1 MQATNV
7 RYLLHLRGQK
17 VIFFGQKTKY
27 KKQNSAH
34 SFRRVFTCFALLGF
48 GLTALTNTTYGQSKV
63 RYQADYDHKDLHF
76 GFLIGVGQTRFNV
89 RTNRTFQQPVN
100 TTITAITSPPSSY
113 LRLGGLM
120 NVRLNDYFDF
130 RVLPAVSIY
139 SRNIMLTMSG
149 NDSVGV
155 ASEEVIQFRDKA
167 WLEIPISIKYK
178 SERRG
183 NFRMYVFGGFRYGK
197 ETNAINFVSRS
208 VPNTTLA
215 TKGSDFSI
223 EYGVGLE
230 AFLRYFKFT
239 PELHFSHGLMNNA
252 QATVFRPG
260 EVTANQLIQR
270 MNTNTVTLMFMF
282 E

>member
-7 RYLLHLRGQK
+7 RNLLNLRGQK
-17 VIFFGQKTKY
+17 VKDRIKDERGKTKDY
-27 KKQNSAH
+27 K
-34 SFRRVFTCFALLGF
+34 TCFFLFVMVLL
-48 GLTALTNTTYGQSKV
+48 LSQTSYSYGQTRVK
-63 RYQADYDHKDLHF
+63 YQNDYDHKNLHF

-100 TTITAITSPPSSY
+100 TILTSITSPPTTCF
-113 LRLGGLM
+113 RIGGLM

-130 RVLPAVSIY
+130 RLLPTVSIY
-139 SRNIMLTMSG
+139 SRSLYLTDTSQVT
-149 NDSVGV
+149 DDQ
-155 ASEEVIQFRDKA
+155 IQFQDKA
-167 WLEIPISIKYK
+167 WLELPIAIKYK

-183 NFRMYVFGGFRYGK
+183 NIRMYAFAGFRYGR
-197 ETNAINFVSRS
+197 ETNAINFINRS
-208 VPNTTLA
+208 SVATTLE
-215 TKGSDFSI
+215 TRTNDFSI
-223 EYGVGLE
+223 EYGIGLE

-239 PELHFSHGLMNNA
+239 PELHFSHGIVNNA

-260 EVTANQLIQR
+260 EITANQVIER

>member
-1 MQATNV
+1 MQATNI
-7 RYLLHLRGQK
+7 RNLLNLRGQK
-17 VIFFGQKTKY
+17 MICTMRDNKYEIRGYKTISRLLFLILLLLPIFHSFGQT
-27 KKQNSAH
+27 
-34 SFRRVFTCFALLGF
+34 
-48 GLTALTNTTYGQSKV
+48 KV
-63 RYQADYDHKDLHF
+63 RYQTDYDHKDLHF

-100 TTITAITSPPSSY
+100 ATISAITSPPTTY

-120 NVRLNDYFDF
+120 NVRLNDHFDF
-130 RVLPAVSIY
+130 RILPTVSIY
-139 SRNIMLTMSG
+139 SRTLILTDTSEVT
-149 NDSVGV
+149 ND
-155 ASEEVIQFRDKA
+155 EIKFRDKA
-167 WLEIPISIKYK
+167 WLELPISIKYK

-183 NFRMYVFGGFRYGK
+183 NFRMYVFTGLRYGK
-197 ETNAINFVSRS
+197 ETNAINFVSRN

-223 EYGVGLE
+223 EYGIGLE
-230 AFLRYFKFT
+230 TFLRYFKFT
-239 PELHFSHGLMNNA
+239 PELHFSHGIVNNA